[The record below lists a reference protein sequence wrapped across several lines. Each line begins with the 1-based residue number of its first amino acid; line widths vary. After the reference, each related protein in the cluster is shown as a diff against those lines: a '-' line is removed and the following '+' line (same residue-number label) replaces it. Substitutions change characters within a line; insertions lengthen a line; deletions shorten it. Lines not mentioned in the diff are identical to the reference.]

1 MSLFPRP
8 WLSALGLALLV
19 QPATSFAQSAPP
31 AAKPAAAAQQWT
43 HLDPK
48 ADRVMGISTARTYA
62 ELLKN
67 RQPTPVVVAVID
79 AGIDTT
85 HEDLKRVLWRNTKEI
100 VGNGKDDDQN
110 GYVDDVYGWN
120 FLGGK
125 DGRNVDVD
133 TYEETRLLARLQPLY
148 EGKARTSLPKAK
160 QAEYDLY
167 LRVKKDYEKK
177 LKEDTE
183 QYQEL
188 GPLAEQLDGITGQ
201 LKQVLGVERLDT
213 AVLRRPP
220 TKEAGVLQITSQLHS
235 SLIQSGAPD
244 MESVVVQMREA
255 SAEAKKRVEYSL
267 NLKFNPRADI
277 VQDNEENLQERGY
290 GNPDVMGP
298 DPTHGT
304 HVSGI
309 IAADR
314 QNNLGIL
321 GVADAPVRIMTL
333 RAVPNGDEHDKDV
346 AHAIRYAV
354 DNGAQIINMSFGK
367 YYSPQR
373 PAVDEAIKYA
383 GQKGV
388 LLVHAAGNESNN
400 IDVVTHFP
408 SPVAKD
414 GKTAHPNLLTV
425 GASANKNNDK
435 LVADFSNYGKRVDV
449 FAPGVNIY
457 STLPGS
463 KYGNESG
470 TSMAAPTAAGVA
482 AVLKA
487 YYPQLTATDLKRII
501 MQSAE
506 PVHTKVQK
514 PGDKKSVDFAQL
526 SSTGGVINL
535 YRAVQL
541 AGQQGAKA
549 AATPGTSGR

>member
-1 MSLFPRP
+1 MSLSSRS
-8 WLSALGLALLV
+8 WLSALGLALLL
-19 QPATSFAQSAPP
+19 QPAASFAQTAPP

-48 ADRVMGISTARTYA
+48 ADRVMGISTERTYA

-67 RQPTPVVVAVID
+67 RQPTPVIVAVID

-133 TYEETRLLARLQPLY
+133 TYEETRLLAKLQPLY
-148 EGKARTSLPKAK
+148 EGKSRTSVPKAK

-177 LKEDTE
+177 LQDDTE
-183 QYQEL
+183 QYKEL

-220 TKEAGVLQITSQLHS
+220 TKEAGILQITSQLYG
-235 SLIQSGAPD
+235 SLMQSGAPD
-244 MESVVVQMREA
+244 MESVVVQLREA

-267 NLKFNPRADI
+267 NLKFNPRAEI
-277 VQDNEENLQERGY
+277 VQDNEENVQERGH

-314 QNNLGIL
+314 RNNLGIL

-333 RAVPNGDEHDKDV
+333 RAVPNGDEHDKDI

-388 LLVHAAGNESNN
+388 LLVHAAGNESKN
-400 IDVVTHFP
+400 IDLVTHFP

-425 GASANKNNDK
+425 GASASKNNEQ
-435 LVADFSNYGKRVDV
+435 LVAEFSNFGKRVDV

-506 PVHTKVQK
+506 PVRTKVQK
-514 PGDKKSVDFAQL
+514 PGDKKTIDFTQL

-549 AATPGTSGR
+549 AATPGPTGR